1 MEKKIV
7 FALVILAVALSS
19 TFFVFQNRLF
29 GTDVHAKLSGTMQII
44 VVPYFSPTSNLWKTV
59 YAMADEHPGTIKYV
73 IINPCSGPCG
83 SVLTPDWD
91 NVISVLKSKGV
102 KTLGYIF
109 STSENF
115 SNINYYM
122 NGPEVPTDGIFFDS
136 EGSTNNLANFKPY
149 ADYVHRLGGVVYI
162 NPGYNYTY
170 VGDYLASGEAD
181 IANIYEI
188 DSNSSHQIVSN
199 KAYPPWKVSVI
210 VGDINNS
217 QEMKYNLSEIAD
229 KKIGISYM
237 YADSYADLPTF
248 FSNEVE
254 QAASLKIRQEK

>member
-1 MEKKIV
+1 M
-7 FALVILAVALSS
+7 ILTVVLSS
-19 TFFVFQNRLF
+19 ASFFVLQN
-29 GTDVHAKLSGTMQII
+29 GVSSTDIHTKLSGTMQII

-59 YAMADEHPGTIKYV
+59 YDVADEHPGTIRYV

-83 SVLTPDWD
+83 STMTQDWD
-91 NVISVLKSKGV
+91 NVISVLRSKGV

-122 NGPEVPTDGIFFDS
+122 NGPKVPTDGIFFDS
-136 EGSTNNLANFKPY
+136 EGSANNVVNFKPY
-149 ADYVHRLGGVVYI
+149 ADYVHSLGGVVYI

-188 DSNSSHQIVSN
+188 DSNGSRQIVSN
-199 KAYPPWKVSVI
+199 EAYPPWKVSVI

-217 QEMKYNLSEIAD
+217 QEMKYHMSEIAG
-229 KKIGISYM
+229 KNIGISYM
-237 YADSYADLPTF
+237 YADSYADLPSF

-254 QAASLKIRQEK
+254 QAASLKIQQEK

>member
-1 MEKKIV
+1 M
-7 FALVILAVALSS
+7 ILAVALTSAF
-19 TFFVFQNRLF
+19 FFVLQNRLS
-29 GTDVHAKLSGTMQII
+29 GTDVHTKPSGTMQII
-44 VVPYFSPTSNLWKTV
+44 VVPYFSPTSDLWKTV
-59 YAMADEHPGTIKYV
+59 YGMADEYPGTIKYV

-83 SVLTPDWD
+83 SVLTQDWD

-122 NGPEVPTDGIFFDS
+122 NGPKVQTDGIFFDS

-149 ADYVHRLGGVVYI
+149 ADYVHSLGGVVYI

-199 KAYPPWKVSVI
+199 EAYPPWKVSVI

-217 QEMKYNLSEIAD
+217 QEMKYHLSEIAG

-237 YADSYADLPTF
+237 YTDSYADLPSF